1 MNKEIKE
8 LFDKYGAKD
17 LKDKNGQSECF
28 NCKNIKHRFSL
39 TWTSFLYEYK
49 EDYYCFD
56 CLLTILLQQENN
68 QLKEQRQELR
78 TWLEKQVFNRGGSSI
93 DIAIEIHTFCK
104 VLDKLNE
111 LEGGNSE

>member
-1 MNKEIKE
+1 MNKEEIKE
-8 LFDKYGAKD
+8 LFNKYGVKD

-49 EDYYCFD
+49 EKYYCFD

-78 TWLEKQVFNRGGSSI
+78 SWLEEEINKGGSSI
-93 DIAIEIHTFCK
+93 DLAIRIHTFCK

-111 LEGGNSE
+111 LEGGKNE